1 MPKEN
6 LEHLIYAPV
15 PHKGYSIRAKSPG
28 TNENEFIGSVK
39 DWMVPFDQHLFK
51 PTFECR
57 MISSTPANTLFLSR
71 FFEKSK
77 NLDELKRGGVVWH
90 ITAIPEE
97 LLKRGISLKAVDQS
111 LIQYEQN
118 NGVSLGE
125 MKSLEVSPETTTKDT
140 DLSKMQKLIPEES
153 SRKILNAFEKDN
165 AKVLV
170 ICKGNIWDRI
180 ELFLILSK
188 FLVKCGI
195 KNFSSTSEFPKEI
208 ILKVSKNVLVISG
221 YLPSIKPGS
230 GWTIINLSK
239 KESETGINKEITE
252 KTLED
257 IYKT

>member
-1 MPKEN
+1 LPKET

-28 TNENEFIGSVK
+28 TNESEFIGSVK

-57 MISSTPANTLFLSR
+57 MLSSTPTNTLYLSR
-71 FFEKSK
+71 FFGKDK

-97 LLKRGISLKAVDQS
+97 LMQRGISLNAVDQS
-111 LIQYEQN
+111 LIQYEKQ
-118 NGVSLGE
+118 NGVSLGK
-125 MKSLEVSPETTTKDT
+125 MKSLEVSTDTTTNDP
-140 DLSKMQKLIPEES
+140 DLSQMQSLIPEES
-153 SRKILNAFEKDN
+153 SRKILKAFERDK
-165 AKVLV
+165 ARILV
-170 ICKGNIWDRI
+170 ICKGNVWDRI
-180 ELFLILSK
+180 GLFLTLSK

-195 KNFSSTSEFPKEI
+195 NNFSSTSEFPKEI

-239 KESETGINKEITE
+239 KENDTNVNKEIAE
-252 KTLED
+252 KTIDD